1 MCTWA
6 GYIGQERAAAV
17 LLQMAKRQEGLWSGY
32 YSGLVTV
39 DRGRLHW
46 EKVVGDFAKLVAE
59 TNAAELPGTLGLV
72 HSRTNSGGDVEWGQ
86 PFVDAECTVA
96 GMGQGSGGVFAD
108 DSRRVA
114 LGNALLAQGRT
125 FRSATAH
132 KVGGYPII
140 ADGSAI
146 HTSELLTVAAAAEY
160 ETCRD
165 PGDAARRAV
174 RQAPSEAVWAFV
186 FADQPDTIVVT
197 NVNQRVVVGRDDS
210 GTYIASSALAI
221 PAGVRWRCEMP
232 GNTLAV
238 ISREEARFELLAPAE
253 ELPVD
258 ETLPVGLENAAL
270 DYVRS
275 NPGASLP
282 QIAGSAL
289 NPLLPKDGLTRRGFA
304 AYRTIERLLQS
315 GMVRAETKHVPGANR
330 EGTAPLTV
338 FFAAEVNMQGGSP
351 DETEC

>member
-6 GYIGQERAAAV
+6 GYIGQEKAAAI
-17 LLQMAKRQEGLWSGY
+17 LLEMAKRQEGLWSGY

-46 EKVVGDFAKLVAE
+46 KKVVGDFAKLTAE

-86 PFVDAECTVA
+86 PFVDSKCAVA

-108 DSRRVA
+108 DAPRVA
-114 LGNALLAQGRT
+114 LGNALLAQDRT
-125 FRSATAH
+125 FRSATPGE
-132 KVGGYPII
+132 VGGYPIL
-140 ADGSAI
+140 ADGSAV
-146 HTSELLTVAAAAEY
+146 HTSELLTVAVAAEY
-160 ETCRD
+160 ETCRE
-165 PGDAARRAV
+165 PGEAARRAV

-197 NVNQRVVVGRDDS
+197 NVNQRVAIGRDDS
-210 GTYIASSALAI
+210 GTYIASSTLAI
-221 PAGVRWRCEMP
+221 PTEARWRCEMP

-238 ISREEARFELLAPAE
+238 INREGVRFESLAPGE
-253 ELPVD
+253 ELPVH
-258 ETLPVGLENAAL
+258 EALPFGLENAAL

-282 QIAGSAL
+282 QIAGNAL
-289 NPLLPKDGLTRRGFA
+289 NPLLPKSGLTRRSFA
-304 AYRTIERLLQS
+304 AYRTVERLLQS
-315 GMVRAETKHVPGANR
+315 GMVRAEAKHVPGTNG
-330 EGTAPLTV
+330 EGTAPLTI
-338 FFAAEVNMQGGSP
+338 FFAAR
-351 DETEC
+351 D